1 MRLYQLLLLWLLA
14 GAVVIMAGCTKL
26 EKPEV
31 LPVNF
36 ETATY
41 MNPLPAL
48 EEEWVDYGNGDPFVL
63 RHNGQYYLYVSTKDH
78 RTGIKAWT
86 SDNLLDWRYV
96 GLVADDHET
105 TGAYAPE
112 VVYWNGKFYM
122 YTSPAGNGHYVY
134 ESHSPE
140 GPFQKV
146 TDNLGMSIDGSVFI
160 DDDGSWYFTHAGTTG
175 IVGVPMSSPTEF
187 GLGQVIEGTFL
198 GHWTEGSMIIKRNG
212 LYYMTLT
219 GNHVFS
225 KGYRIHYAVSDQSP
239 LGPYRMPQHNPI
251 AISTEG
257 DFYGLGHS
265 STVLGPDL
273 DSYYLVYHN
282 LLGRSAEGPPVRAM
296 NIDRLV
302 FNGSKMDLLGPTNV
316 DQPAPR
322 MPELASHLNKQV
334 DEQLWRSERGEQGGK
349 IVSVKETAPFFTAEY
364 NFALEDLSE
373 KGWLQFIFNYKG
385 PDQYDAVMLLPHEHK
400 LKVIRFMNGAET
412 ELAAQDFLPGMDLS
426 ALHTLR
432 LVQHEHALQLYWDG
446 LEQLKLAASGS
457 GGAIGYRYEQ
467 LTPTLQYTAFSNTA
481 AGSSDYDALKP
492 IPGTIEAVHY
502 LQGENRG
509 FYTSNKNE
517 HAPIR
522 MADGITIQET
532 GQGDYALLLQDSRDW
547 VRYGINAAESG
558 EYAVSI
564 MSNLAHS
571 EAELELIVD
580 DEHSSRYKL
589 ERSAQNKHDEAV
601 AWEKSRLGT
610 IKLEQG
616 YHTITVRAIKGSV
629 LWSNM
634 RFDAVDSSSFHIEN
648 LLESS
653 TSEDVHGDW
662 SFNEGWYSSSN
673 EQQDVKLYG
682 GSTRWSDYSI
692 ETKVRL
698 GDDASGN
705 AGILLRVTNESDFP
719 HQVADALSGYY
730 VAITP
735 TKLELYK
742 LNYDSV
748 MLHAAKIKLPA
759 GGDISLKVEAVA
771 ETITVYVAGEKVL
784 SYTDPYAFMVG
795 KVGLR
800 SQFARSIAL
809 TDLSIKSLN

>member
-1 MRLYQLLLLWLLA
+1 MLWLLA
-14 GAVVIMAGCTKL
+14 GAVVMMAGCAKL
-26 EKPEV
+26 EQLEV
-31 LPVNF
+31 LPMEF
-36 ETATY
+36 ETVTY
-41 MNPLPAL
+41 TNPFPAL
-48 EEEWVDYGNGDPFVL
+48 EEEWEDYGNGDPFIL

-78 RTGIKAWT
+78 RIGVKAWT

-96 GLVADDHET
+96 GLVAEDAES

-134 ESHSPE
+134 ESTSPA
-140 GPFQKV
+140 GPFQRV

-225 KGYRIHYAVSDQSP
+225 KGYRIHYAVSDHSP
-239 LGPYRMPQHNPI
+239 LGPYTMPQHNPI
-251 AISTEG
+251 ALRTEG

-273 DSYYLVYHN
+273 DSYFLVYHN
-282 LLGRSAEGPPVRAM
+282 LLGSSAEGPPVRSM

-316 DQPAPR
+316 EQSAPR
-322 MPELASHLNKQV
+322 MPELAAHLDQQV
-334 DEQLWRSERGEQGGK
+334 DEQLWSSERDEQGGK
-349 IVSVKETAPFFTAEY
+349 IVSMQETAPLFTAEY
-364 NFALEDLSE
+364 NVAIEQSSQQGQLEFL
-373 KGWLQFIFNYKG
+373 FNYKA
-385 PDQYDAVMLLPHEHK
+385 PDQYDAVVLLPHEQQ
-400 LKVIRFMNGAET
+400 LKFIRVNNGALV
-412 ELAAQDFLPGMDLS
+412 ELAAKELLPGMDLS

-432 LVQHEHALQLYWDG
+432 LVQHEQGLELYWDG
-446 LEQLKLAASGS
+446 LQQLKLDASGS

-467 LTPTLQYTAFSNTA
+467 LTPSLQYTAFSNTA
-481 AGSSDYDALKP
+481 AGSSDYDVPKP

-502 LQGENRG
+502 LQGESRG
-509 FYTSNKNE
+509 FYTSSQNE

-522 MADGITIQET
+522 KADGVAIEKT
-532 GQGDYALLLQDSRDW
+532 GQGHYAVLLQNSKDW
-547 VRYGINAAESG
+547 VRYAINVAESG
-558 EYAVSI
+558 EYAISI
-564 MSNLAHS
+564 MSNS
-571 EAELELIVD
+571 EQSDAELELLVD
-580 DEHSSRYKL
+580 DKHSNRYKL
-589 ERSAQNKHDEAV
+589 SRSAREANDEAE
-601 AWEKSRLGT
+601 AWKKMRLGT
-610 IKLEQG
+610 IQLEQG
-616 YHTITVRAIKGSV
+616 FHTIIVRASKGSV

-634 RFDAVDSSSFHIEN
+634 SFDAVDSSSFHIEN
-648 LLESS
+648 LLEGS

-662 SFNEGWYSSSN
+662 TFQEGWYSSSN
-673 EQQDVKLYG
+673 SQQDVKLYG

-705 AGILLRVTNESDFP
+705 VGILLRVMNESEFP

-730 VAITP
+730 VAVTP

-748 MLHAAKIKLPA
+748 MVHAEKIKLPTNE
-759 GGDISLKVEAVA
+759 DITLRVEAVA
-771 ETITVYVAGEKVL
+771 ETITVYVADDKVL
-784 SYTDPYAFMVG
+784 TYTDPYAFMVG

-800 SQFARSIAL
+800 SQFANSIEL
-809 TDLSIKSLN
+809 TDMSIQSID